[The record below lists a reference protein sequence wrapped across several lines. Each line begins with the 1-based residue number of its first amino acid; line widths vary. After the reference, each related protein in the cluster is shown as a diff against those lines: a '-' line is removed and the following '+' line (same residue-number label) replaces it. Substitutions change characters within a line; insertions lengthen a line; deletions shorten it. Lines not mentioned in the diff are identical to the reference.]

1 MKGYFKLSW
10 HERISYCTGELAL
23 NLIYQ
28 TVSIWLM
35 FYYTNVYGLKPGVA
49 AILFL
54 VVRIID
60 VIWDPFVG
68 TFVDRAFPHWG
79 KYRSWLVFGGV
90 PLAAS
95 AILCFWNGFHG
106 SLLYACLTYIALSMC
121 FTLTSVPYGALG
133 DSLTR
138 DTNEITIL
146 TSTRIVFAN
155 IAGLLIKTLPML
167 IAMFAPKVMNEEIGE
182 MVAVYNTPDAQDAWL
197 ITMSIFALSGL
208 LLLFYSFS
216 QSHEKVLSDASKTG
230 NIKMQDLWLEL
241 CNNGPLRILSAFF
254 IIAFTT
260 LSISNASESYFMTY
274 NLNATPF
281 MTSSFMWLGT
291 IPAFILLPLVPAVK
305 HRLGRTACL
314 ISLSE
319 SLL

>member
-1 MKGYFKLSW
+1 MKGYYKLSW
-10 HERISYCTGELAL
+10 RERTGYCSGELAL

-35 FYYTNVYGLKPGVA
+35 FYYTNVYGIEPGIA

-68 TFVDRAFPHWG
+68 TFVDRAFPRWG
-79 KYRSWLVFGGV
+79 KYRSWMIFGGI

-106 SLLYACLTYIALSMC
+106 SLAYACITYIALSMC

-146 TSTRIVFAN
+146 TSVRMIFAN
-155 IAGLLIKTLPML
+155 IAGLLIKTLPL
-167 IAMFAPKVMNEEIGE
+167 IIAIFAPKVLNEETGE
-182 MVAVYNTPDAQDAWL
+182 MVAVYNTPEAEDAWL
-197 ITMSIFALSGL
+197 ITMSIFAVSGL

-230 NIKMQDLWLEL
+230 SIKMKDLWLEL
-241 CNNGPLRILSAFF
+241 KNNRPLRVLSAFF

-260 LSISNASESYFMTY
+260 LSISNASESYSFQG
-274 NLNATPF
+274 ATSIHLF
-281 MTSSFMWLGT
+281 HHSKELFLCKLVFTVSS
-291 IPAFILLPLVPAVK
+291 
-305 HRLGRTACL
+305 
-314 ISLSE
+314 
-319 SLL
+319 